1 MSNKQICTRFA
12 PSPTGHLHVGG
23 ARTAIFCW
31 AFARANNGKYLLRI
45 EDTDQKRS
53 SERATAGFFE
63 DLKWLNIGWDEGPE
77 FEGSGGGDKGPY
89 FQSQRLDIY
98 NEYLQKLLDTGF
110 AYYAFETLEELNK
123 ERDLAKKEKRAYRY
137 NRASLAL
144 SPETVQQ
151 YLDEGRPKVVRFK
164 VPDGGPIVMQDAVVG
179 KVQVERSEVDD
190 FVIFKSDGFPTYH
203 FAVVVDDALM
213 GVTNII
219 RGQEHLNNTFKHV
232 LLQDAF
238 GFDRPIFSHISLIFN
253 PDGSKMSKRDKD
265 KTLRKFV
272 KEHNVETPP
281 NNCISRESW
290 DTWTA
295 SKDMQLD
302 VDEASALADA
312 LGIELPEINVEDFQ
326 RAGYLPEVL
335 LNYLCL
341 LGWSPGNDIEHFDAD
356 FLVEHFSLDRI
367 VKSPA
372 KFDRAKLLAFNL
384 DALQALSS
392 EEFEQRLLTWCTKY
406 APEFSDLGDKF
417 PLFASA
423 NHERSKTFQ
432 DAIVTSKFL
441 IDSDEQITWEESKP
455 VKKALLKGE
464 VTGLSRMP
472 AIIEAF
478 TALETWDAESIDAC
492 LHTLAEDLA
501 GGALGKVAQPVRI
514 AVAGGPVSPP
524 IGDTLVLLGKE
535 SSLCRLSRC
544 LEHFSA
550 TCDA

>member
-1 MSNKQICTRFA
+1 MSNEKVCTRFA

-31 AFARANNGKYLLRI
+31 AFARANGGNYLLRI

-53 SERATAGFFE
+53 SDQATAGFFE

-77 FEGSGGGDKGPY
+77 FEGSGGGEHGPY
-89 FQSQRLDIY
+89 YQSQRLDIY
-98 NEYLQKLLDTGF
+98 NEYVQKLLDADL
-110 AYYAFETLEELNK
+110 AYYAFETPDELDLERK
-123 ERDLAKKEKRAYRY
+123 LARKEKRAYRY
-137 NRASLAL
+137 NRASLEL
-144 SPETVQQ
+144 SPETIQQ
-151 YLDEGRPKVVRFK
+151 YLDEGRAKVIRFK
-164 VPDGGPIVMQDAVVG
+164 VPEGGPIVVQDAVVG
-179 KVQVERSEVDD
+179 EVQVERNEVDD
-190 FVIFKSDGFPTYH
+190 FVIFKTDGFPTYH

-238 GFDRPIFSHISLIFN
+238 GFDRPTFSHISLIFN

-265 KTLRKFV
+265 KALRTFV
-272 KEHNVETPP
+272 REKNIDTPP
-281 NNCISRESW
+281 NDCISKEAW
-290 DTWTA
+290 DAWLT
-295 SKDMQLD
+295 SKDVQLEIND
-302 VDEASALADA
+302 ANALADA
-312 LGIELPEINVEDFQ
+312 LGVELPEINVEDFQ

-341 LGWSPGNDIEHFDAD
+341 LGWSPGNDIEQFDAD
-356 FLVEHFSLDRI
+356 FLVKNFSLDRI

-384 DALQALSS
+384 DALQQLSKD
-392 EEFEQRLLTWCTKY
+392 EFEKRLLVWCNKY
-406 APEFSDLGDKF
+406 APEFVGLGDKF
-417 PLFASA
+417 SLFAST
-423 NHERSKTFQ
+423 NHDRSKTFQ
-432 DAIVTSKFL
+432 DTIVTSKFL
-441 IDSDEQITWEESKP
+441 IDDDDAITWEESKP

-472 AIIEAF
+472 AIIKELSS
-478 TALETWDAESIDAC
+478 LETWNAESIDAC
-492 LHTLAEDLA
+492 LHALADSLA
-501 GGALGKVAQPVRI
+501 GGALGKVAQPVRV
-514 AVAGGPVSPP
+514 AVAGGPISPP

-535 SSLCRLSRC
+535 SSIKRLTRC